1 MVTVNLI
8 IKFIV
13 GTHRRATGKRTPRV
27 PVQTS
32 RNDGEG
38 ATPPNK
44 RARKQRDANDDVA
57 AHFLALTL
65 TDASR
70 REGSP
75 QVSESPNK
83 RTEPSDNSPIKSWG
97 KMVNSRALETLK
109 QLSFYL
115 LIY

>member
-1 MVTVNLI
+1 MC
-8 IKFIV
+8 KFDYEIHV

-32 RNDGEG
+32 RDDGEG

-44 RARKQRDANDDVA
+44 RARKQRLDANDDVA
-57 AHFLALTL
+57 AHFLELTL

-70 REGSP
+70 WEGSP

-83 RTEPSDNSPIKSWG
+83 RTEPSDKSPIKSWG
-97 KMVNSRALETLK
+97 KMVNSLAP
-109 QLSFYL
+109 
-115 LIY
+115 